1 MIKFFKQKTKPIIL
15 ILGSHYSGNEYT
27 KYLIELLLK
36 GDIKLKTEQIDSK
49 IDRLQT
55 NFLKSLGFSWFNN
68 LQGEDFKDLPY
79 GWEFSNRTINFK
91 TELNEIFKNF
101 LNPDIILLDEVLAVG
116 DAEFSKKSKEKIKE
130 FKEKGKTI
138 IFVSHDPTSIMEM
151 CDEALYLDN
160 GKIQIIGE
168 PAMVASAY
176 QHIAD
181 N

>member
-1 MIKFFKQKTKPIIL
+1 MINYKNHAK
-15 ILGSHYSGNEYT
+15 GST
-27 KYLIELLLK
+27 LLSRRRCRVLK
-36 GDIKLKTEQIDSK
+36 
-49 IDRLQT
+49 
-55 NFLKSLGFSWFNN
+55 
-68 LQGEDFKDLPY
+68 
-79 GWEFSNRTINFK
+79 
-91 TELNEIFKNF
+91 KNK
-101 LNPDIILLDEVLAVG
+101 A
-116 DAEFSKKSKEKIKE
+116 KIKE